1 MKKPFAIGGLV
12 LIIILFGFVDGS
24 EIIKLKKINSASL
37 GAFAISA
44 PGNGFSGALIKDT
57 IPRIAYWWGKVNQHV
72 DASGNW
78 QTDPDGVSGANLDQL
93 TYCKKWY
100 PSTTSVANYKS
111 ETITT
116 WRTAGNTG
124 PYYTATVTT
133 IQCVQN
139 NKLYLIGGTAGAPGQ
154 TPFSPIVWS
163 SVSPETGKWSKM
175 TSSLPSDGPA
185 VVFKSKLW
193 LIGGTFTD
201 SAKVYSSTDGIT
213 WTLATTAP
221 WTPRIGAKVLVF
233 NDGSGDAIY
242 MIGGHPAGKSGYFT
256 DVQKSYDGI
265 TWKTVASQAVPLL
278 YGHGVNM
285 AVVFNNEIWVS
296 DIASPYSLQVSDPHA
311 YTQFWHS
318 KDGVTWIGSS
328 ATPPPWANASGGT
341 SGTKDDY
348 MSLVYNNKLWILGG
362 LSLVSN
368 KDVSDVWSFD
378 GTSWTKVVDTSTDW
392 APREAS
398 EATVFNGKMWIFS
411 GWGNPVSPASADSWY
426 STDGV
431 HWTVVQLSSWVPGLV
446 KASVVAFTPVTLP
459 ITPY

>member
-139 NKLYLIGGTAGAPGQ
+139 NKLYLIGGT
-154 TPFSPIVWS
+154 
-163 SVSPETGKWSKM
+163 
-175 TSSLPSDGPA
+175 
-185 VVFKSKLW
+185 
-193 LIGGTFTD
+193 
-201 SAKVYSSTDGIT
+201 
-213 WTLATTAP
+213 
-221 WTPRIGAKVLVF
+221 
-233 NDGSGDAIY
+233 
-242 MIGGHPAGKSGYFT
+242 
-256 DVQKSYDGI
+256 
-265 TWKTVASQAVPLL
+265 
-278 YGHGVNM
+278 
-285 AVVFNNEIWVS
+285 
-296 DIASPYSLQVSDPHA
+296 
-311 YTQFWHS
+311 
-318 KDGVTWIGSS
+318 
-328 ATPPPWANASGGT
+328 
-341 SGTKDDY
+341 
-348 MSLVYNNKLWILGG
+348 
-362 LSLVSN
+362 
-368 KDVSDVWSFD
+368 
-378 GTSWTKVVDTSTDW
+378 
-392 APREAS
+392 
-398 EATVFNGKMWIFS
+398 
-411 GWGNPVSPASADSWY
+411 
-426 STDGV
+426 
-431 HWTVVQLSSWVPGLV
+431 
-446 KASVVAFTPVTLP
+446 
-459 ITPY
+459 